1 MWLLL
6 VEMLLALLII
16 VFIMWWT
23 MKGADAAHPTTS
35 NDTHKSDKNKITK
48 QVI

>member
-6 VEMLLALLII
+6 VEMLLALSII

-23 MKGADAAHPTTS
+23 MKGADAAHPTAS
-35 NDTHKSDKNKITK
+35 SDTHKSDKKIK
-48 QVI
+48 

>member
-6 VEMLLALLII
+6 VEMLLALSII

-23 MKGADAAHPTTS
+23 MKGADAAHPTIS
-35 NDTHKSDKNKITK
+35 SDTQIRQKIKNKK
-48 QVI
+48 

>member
-6 VEMLLALLII
+6 LEMLLALLMI

-23 MKGADAAHPTTS
+23 MKGADKPHQVGKAEDNP
-35 NDTHKSDKNKITK
+35 NNKR
-48 QVI
+48 